1 MLNMLF
7 SIAVTLLFL
16 SFFASVVLTGYL
28 RNVARSKKLLI
39 DIPDKSRKFHFRPTP
54 LIGGLSIHASMLLST
69 LFMLFLIDYKYDFQF
84 DGLSLSKSSQIQ
96 SSSQVGYSKKLS
108 IKKENGDEAEDFRLN
123 ITEQRNDL
131 KNSQTYDVKFGS
143 RNNDAIN
150 ISQISEDKFN
160 VKLPNGQVKI
170 YRATNDGIVELSI
183 SGDEI
188 SEPFIIEENS
198 TQFFSFSSFTAAFI
212 IIAIMLQFLI
222 LYDDAFGIKASK
234 RLIIQSVASLALI
247 YFGEVYIENLQI
259 SLLGIN
265 LNLGYWGIPFT
276 VFAAVG
282 IINAFNMIDGINGL
296 CAGFALVALGAL
308 QIASGFDVANY
319 SLVIAMGS
327 IIGFLFYNLGFLGT
341 KRRVFLGDNGS
352 TFLGFLVAWTCI
364 NYSQSSENLIKPV
377 TCLWIVAIPLLDC
390 LGVIIGRIIKGILPF
405 SPGRDHIHHK
415 LQLLTNSSSKTLAGL
430 LILGLLFAGLGI
442 FIEKSYLS
450 SEVSFVLFLIVAV
463 LFFISSS
470 RISSSQKI
478 TPNS

>member
-1 MLNMLF
+1 MLF

-28 RNVARSKKLLI
+28 RNIARANKLLI

-54 LIGGLSIHASMLLST
+54 LIGGLSIHASMLLSSI
-69 LFMLFLIDYKYDFQF
+69 FMLFLIDYKYDFQF
-84 DGLSLSKSSQIQ
+84 DGLSLSKSSQVQ
-96 SSSQVGYSKKLS
+96 TSSEVGYSKKLS
-108 IKKENGDEAEDFRLN
+108 IKKESSDKTEDFRLN
-123 ITEQRNDL
+123 ITQQTDDF

-143 RNNDAIN
+143 RNDSIN
-150 ISQISEDKFN
+150 ISQISDNIFD
-160 VKLPNGQVKI
+160 VTLPNGQIKT
-170 YRATNDGIVELSI
+170 YKATNSGIIELSS
-183 SGDEI
+183 SGEEI
-188 SEPFIIEENS
+188 SEPYIIEENS

-212 IIAIMLQFLI
+212 IIAILLQLFI

-234 RLIIQSVASLALI
+234 RLIIQSLASLALI

-265 LNLGYWGIPFT
+265 LELGYWGIPFT
-276 VFAAVG
+276 IFAAVG

-308 QIASGFDVANY
+308 QVASGFDVANY

-327 IIGFLFYNLGFLGT
+327 IIGFLFYNLGFLGI

-390 LGVIIGRIIKGILPF
+390 VGVMIGRIIRGILPF

-430 LILGLLFAGLGI
+430 LIIGLLLAGIGI
-442 FIEKSYLS
+442 FLEKSYLS
-450 SEVSFVLFLIVAV
+450 SEVSFAIFLIVAV
-463 LFFISSS
+463 FFYLSSS
-470 RISSSQKI
+470 RIF
-478 TPNS
+478 NSTKVINN

>member
-1 MLNMLF
+1 MLF

-28 RNVARSKKLLI
+28 RNIARANKLLI

-54 LIGGLSIHASMLLST
+54 LIGGLSIHASMLLSSI
-69 LFMLFLIDYKYDFQF
+69 FMLFLIDYKYDFQF
-84 DGLSLSKSSQIQ
+84 DGLSLSKSSQVQ
-96 SSSQVGYSKKLS
+96 TSSEVGYSKKLS
-108 IKKENGDEAEDFRLN
+108 IKKESSDKTEDFRLN
-123 ITEQRNDL
+123 ITQQTDDL

-143 RNNDAIN
+143 RNDSIN
-150 ISQISEDKFN
+150 ISQISDDIFD
-160 VKLPNGQVKI
+160 VTLPNGQIKT
-170 YRATNDGIVELSI
+170 YKATNSGIIELSS
-183 SGDEI
+183 SGEEI
-188 SEPFIIEENS
+188 SEPYIIEENS

-212 IIAIMLQFLI
+212 VIAILLQLFI

-234 RLIIQSVASLALI
+234 RLIIQSLASLALI

-265 LNLGYWGIPFT
+265 LELGYWGIPFT
-276 VFAAVG
+276 IFAAVG

-308 QIASGFDVANY
+308 QVASGFDVANY

-327 IIGFLFYNLGFLGT
+327 IIGFLFYNLGFLGI

-390 LGVIIGRIIKGILPF
+390 VGVMIGRIIRGILPF

-430 LILGLLFAGLGI
+430 LIIGLLLAGIGI
-442 FIEKSYLS
+442 FLEKSYLS
-450 SEVSFVLFLIVAV
+450 SEVSFAIFLIVAV
-463 LFFISSS
+463 FFYLSSS
-470 RISSSQKI
+470 RIF
-478 TPNS
+478 NSTKVINN

>member
-1 MLNMLF
+1 MLF

-28 RNVARSKKLLI
+28 RNIARANKLLI

-54 LIGGLSIHASMLLST
+54 LIGGLSIHASMLLSSI
-69 LFMLFLIDYKYDFQF
+69 FMLFLIDYKYDFQF
-84 DGLSLSKSSQIQ
+84 DGLSLSKSSQVQ
-96 SSSQVGYSKKLS
+96 TSSEVGYSKKLS
-108 IKKENGDEAEDFRLN
+108 IKKESSDKTEDFRLN
-123 ITEQRNDL
+123 ITQQTDDF

-143 RNNDAIN
+143 RNDSIN
-150 ISQISEDKFN
+150 ISQISDNIFD
-160 VKLPNGQVKI
+160 VTLPNGQIKT
-170 YRATNDGIVELSI
+170 YKATNSGIIELSS
-183 SGDEI
+183 SGEEI
-188 SEPFIIEENS
+188 SEPYIIEENS
-198 TQFFSFSSFTAAFI
+198 TKFFSFSSFTAAFI
-212 IIAIMLQFLI
+212 IIAILLQLFI
-222 LYDDAFGIKASK
+222 LYDDAFGIKPSK
-234 RLIIQSVASLALI
+234 RLIIQGLASLALI

-265 LNLGYWGIPFT
+265 LELGYWGIPFT
-276 VFAAVG
+276 IFAAVG

-308 QIASGFDVANY
+308 QVASGFDVANY

-327 IIGFLFYNLGFLGT
+327 IIGFLFYNLGFLGI

-390 LGVIIGRIIKGILPF
+390 VGVMIGRIIRGILPF

-430 LILGLLFAGLGI
+430 LIIGLLLAGIGI
-442 FIEKSYLS
+442 FLEKSYLS
-450 SEVSFVLFLIVAV
+450 SEVSFAIFLIVAV
-463 LFFISSS
+463 FFYLSSS
-470 RISSSQKI
+470 RIF
-478 TPNS
+478 NSTKVIQN

>member
-1 MLNMLF
+1 MLF

-28 RNVARSKKLLI
+28 RNIARANKLLI

-54 LIGGLSIHASMLLST
+54 LIGGLSIHASMLLSSI
-69 LFMLFLIDYKYDFQF
+69 FMLFLIDYKYDFQF
-84 DGLSLSKSSQIQ
+84 DGLSLSKSSQVQ
-96 SSSQVGYSKKLS
+96 TSSEVGYSKKLS
-108 IKKENGDEAEDFRLN
+108 IKKESSDKTEDFRLN
-123 ITEQRNDL
+123 ITQQTDDL

-143 RNNDAIN
+143 RNDSIN
-150 ISQISEDKFN
+150 ISQISDDIFD
-160 VKLPNGQVKI
+160 VTLPNGQIKT
-170 YRATNDGIVELSI
+170 YKATNSGIIELSS
-183 SGDEI
+183 SGEEI
-188 SEPFIIEENS
+188 SEPYIIEENS
-198 TQFFSFSSFTAAFI
+198 TKFFSFSSFTAAFI
-212 IIAIMLQFLI
+212 IIAILLQLFI

-234 RLIIQSVASLALI
+234 RLIIQSLASLALI

-265 LNLGYWGIPFT
+265 LELGYWGIPFT
-276 VFAAVG
+276 IFAAVG

-308 QIASGFDVANY
+308 QVASGFDVANY

-327 IIGFLFYNLGFLGT
+327 IIGFLFYNLGFLGI

-390 LGVIIGRIIKGILPF
+390 VGVMIGRIIRGILPF

-430 LILGLLFAGLGI
+430 LIIGLLFAGIGI
-442 FIEKSYLS
+442 FLEKSYLS
-450 SEVSFVLFLIVAV
+450 SEVSFAIFLIVAV
-463 LFFISSS
+463 FFYLSSS
-470 RISSSQKI
+470 RIF
-478 TPNS
+478 NSTKVINN

>member
-1 MLNMLF
+1 MLF

-28 RNVARSKKLLI
+28 RNIARANKLLI

-54 LIGGLSIHASMLLST
+54 LIGGLSIHASMLLSSI
-69 LFMLFLIDYKYDFQF
+69 FMLFLIDYKYDFQF
-84 DGLSLSKSSQIQ
+84 DGLSLSKSSQVQ
-96 SSSQVGYSKKLS
+96 TSSEVGYSKKLS
-108 IKKENGDEAEDFRLN
+108 IKKESSDKTEDFRLN
-123 ITEQRNDL
+123 ITQQTDDF

-143 RNNDAIN
+143 RNDSIN
-150 ISQISEDKFN
+150 ISQISDNIFD
-160 VKLPNGQVKI
+160 VTLPNGQIKT
-170 YRATNDGIVELSI
+170 YKATNSGIIELSS
-183 SGDEI
+183 SGEEI
-188 SEPFIIEENS
+188 SEPYIIEENS

-212 IIAIMLQFLI
+212 VIAILLQLFI
-222 LYDDAFGIKASK
+222 LYDDAFGIKPSK
-234 RLIIQSVASLALI
+234 RLIIQGLASLALI

-265 LNLGYWGIPFT
+265 LELGYWGIPFT
-276 VFAAVG
+276 IFAAVG

-308 QIASGFDVANY
+308 QVASGFDVANY

-327 IIGFLFYNLGFLGT
+327 IIGFLFYNLGFLGI

-390 LGVIIGRIIKGILPF
+390 VGVMIGRIIRGILPF

-430 LILGLLFAGLGI
+430 LIIGLLLAGIGI
-442 FIEKSYLS
+442 FLEKSYLS
-450 SEVSFVLFLIVAV
+450 SEVSFAIFLIVAV
-463 LFFISSS
+463 FFYLSSS
-470 RISSSQKI
+470 RIF
-478 TPNS
+478 NSTKVIQN